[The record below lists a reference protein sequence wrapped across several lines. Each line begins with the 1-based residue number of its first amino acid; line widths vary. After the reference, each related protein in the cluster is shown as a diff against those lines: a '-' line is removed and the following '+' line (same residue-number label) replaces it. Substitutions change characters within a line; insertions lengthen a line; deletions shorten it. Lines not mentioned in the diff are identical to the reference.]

1 MCGFC
6 GIYFKDNSRR
16 VEPELIRRM
25 SDTLYHR
32 GPDDSGEY
40 VDGNLGLGFRRL
52 SIIDLAGGHQPMSN
66 EDGSIWIVFNGEIYN
81 HAEIRSSLKSKG
93 YKYKTKSDTE
103 TIIHAYEEYRENCVH
118 HLRGMFAFV
127 IYDKKQRRLF
137 LVRDRLGIKP
147 LYYYDCDD
155 YLIFGSEIKSIL
167 EFDDVPRRLNHD
179 ALAEQMA
186 LKYTLDEQTLFT
198 GIKKLMP
205 GYSLTCQN
213 SKIDLRKYWD

>member
-66 EDGSIWIVFNGEIYN
+66 ADGSIWIAFNGEIYN
-81 HAEIRSSLKSKG
+81 HADQVEFGI
-93 YKYKTKSDTE
+93 
-103 TIIHAYEEYRENCVH
+103 
-118 HLRGMFAFV
+118 
-127 IYDKKQRRLF
+127 QRL
-137 LVRDRLGIKP
+137 
-147 LYYYDCDD
+147 
-155 YLIFGSEIKSIL
+155 
-167 EFDDVPRRLNHD
+167 
-179 ALAEQMA
+179 
-186 LKYTLDEQTLFT
+186 
-198 GIKKLMP
+198 
-205 GYSLTCQN
+205 
-213 SKIDLRKYWD
+213 